1 MEKAAAPTD
10 GAATIALSVVASLST
25 ALASQVAHATGSS
38 GDPLSTSVPDGLQ
51 DISDVVT
58 TDLGV
63 VGSGF
68 SPTLAASLTRETSQK
83 RVYSWSIDFLFSNAT
98 HVFEPPS
105 GSCVTLL
112 DPTRR
117 PKLCGYGTVRILVE
131 Y

>member
-10 GAATIALSVVASLST
+10 SEATIALSVVASLST

-58 TDLGV
+58 ADLGV
-63 VGSGF
+63 VGSGL
-68 SPTLAASLTRETSQK
+68 SSTLAASLKSETSQE
-83 RVYSWSIDFLFSNAT
+83 RVYSRSIDFLSSNAT

-105 GSCVTLL
+105 
-112 DPTRR
+112 
-117 PKLCGYGTVRILVE
+117 
-131 Y
+131 